1 MARISGGPMLIR
13 NEEDYKD
20 DKLKVLEGLNTRSI
34 KGINQSEARVTA
46 QNKARR
52 QELVEGGP
60 TFIRNEED

>member
-1 MARISGGPMLIR
+1 MLIR

-20 DKLKVLEGLNTRSI
+20 DKLKVLEELNTRSI

-52 QELVEGGP
+52 QELVEGRP
-60 TFIRNEED
+60 TFIKNEED

>member
-1 MARISGGPMLIR
+1 MKRT
-13 NEEDYKD
+13 KD

-60 TFIRNEED
+60 TFIRNEKD